1 MPEIVTINIDGKEIK
16 AAKEANLLQVAR
28 DNGFD
33 IPGLCFYEKV
43 TASGDCR
50 LCVVKIEG
58 RPGMVPACLVKVE
71 EGMKVTAFDTQLE
84 ETRRM
89 LADLL
94 LSEHNDD
101 CITCERD
108 GDCGIQDLAFRYDL
122 DTPKRTFAA
131 VWKEIPMAPDASA
144 PVLFYDSS
152 KCIKC
157 ERCVKACFEIQGK
170 GVLSMAQRGIHS
182 HVVAGTGQWSGS
194 ECDGCGDC
202 VQACPVGAL
211 MEKPV
216 YGQKLKKKDVQKK
229 VVTTC
234 PYCGVGCQL
243 ELWIKD
249 EKIVKVKGADSVPNY
264 GAACVKGRFGLDFVQ
279 SPDRLTRPLVRR
291 DGKLVEC
298 SWDEAL
304 DLVAEKLGAIKKEH
318 GPATLAGLSSAKC
331 TNEENFVFQKFVR
344 TAFGSNNVDHCA
356 RLCHA
361 STVAG
366 LARSFGSG
374 AMTNS
379 IAELERA
386 EVILVTGSNTT
397 ETHPVIA
404 TRIKKAVLF
413 HGAKLIVIDPRQIEL
428 VKYTEK
434 YGGLWLRQKNGSDVA
449 WINGII
455 NIIIKEKLLAEEF
468 IKTRTEDFDA
478 LIKMVEGFTPEKV
491 EKISGIPAKQLQ
503 AAARMYAKAKNASIV
518 YSMGITQHTTGT
530 DNVMSIANLAM
541 VTGNVGRESVG
552 VNPLRGQ
559 NNVQGACDM
568 GALPN
573 VYPGYQAVTDAAIK
587 EKFEKAWGV
596 KLDDKVGLT
605 VVEIMHQAAA
615 GKIKGLY
622 IMGENPMVSDPDL
635 NHVKQALEK
644 LDFLVVQDIFLTETA
659 RLADVVL
666 PVASFAEKQG
676 TFTNTER
683 RVLWVEKAVAAPGQ
697 ARIDWE
703 VIRDVSTRMGYAMD
717 YKCLEDIVNEI
728 NRLVPQY
735 AGITYDRLLGGEKLQ
750 WPCPN
755 PEHPGT
761 KFLHRDKFT
770 RGLGKFFAIDYIPP
784 AEWPNAAYPFLLS
797 TGRLLYHY
805 HTGSMSRRTVAL
817 PQYVPGPF
825 MEMHGQDMKKL
836 NIRDGEEVR
845 VSSRRGSIA
854 IPARESE
861 RVDSGSVFITFHFAE
876 AAANMLTNDAFDP
889 IAKIPELK
897 VAACHI
903 EKINP
908 KKRRNNGIRL

>member
-1 MPEIVTINIDGKEIK
+1 MTETVTLFIDGKEIK
-16 AAKEANLLQVAR
+16 AAKDANLLQVAR

-33 IPGLCFYEKV
+33 IPGLCFYEKI
-43 TASGDCR
+43 TPTGDCR
-50 LCVVKIEG
+50 LCMVKIEG
-58 RPGMVPACLVKVE
+58 RPGMVPSCLVKVD
-71 EGMKVTAFDTQLE
+71 EGMKVTAFDEQLE
-84 ETRRM
+84 ATRKM
-89 LADLL
+89 LADVL
-94 LSEHNDD
+94 LSEHNDE

-122 DTPKRTFAA
+122 DTPKRTFAPI
-131 VWKEIPMAPDASA
+131 WQTIPQDPDATS

-157 ERCVKACFEIQGK
+157 ERCVKACTEIQGK

-194 ECDGCGDC
+194 ECDGCGEC
-202 VQACPVGAL
+202 IQACPVGAL

-249 EKIVKVKGADSVPNY
+249 NKIVKVKGADTVPNY
-264 GAACVKGRFGLDFVQ
+264 GATCVKGRFGLDFVQ
-279 SPDRLTRPLVRR
+279 RPDRLSKPLVRK

-304 DLVAEKLGAIKKEH
+304 DTVASKLGAIKKEH
-318 GPATLAGLSSAKC
+318 GPAALAGLSSAKC

-344 TAFGSNNVDHCA
+344 AAFASNNVDHCA
-356 RLCHA
+356 RLCHS
-361 STVAG
+361 STVVG

-379 IAELERA
+379 IEELEQA

-413 HGAKLIVIDPRQIEL
+413 HGAKLIVIDPRRIDL

-434 YGGLWLRQKNGSDVA
+434 YGGMWLRQKNGSDVA
-449 WINGII
+449 WANGMMQVII
-455 NIIIKEKLLAEEF
+455 SEGLLAEEF
-468 IKTRTEDFDA
+468 IKTRTEDFEA
-478 LIKMVEGFTPEKV
+478 LKKVVSGYTPEKV
-491 EKISGIPAKQLQ
+491 EKITGIPAGKLQ
-503 AAARMYAKAKNASIV
+503 AAARLYAKSKSSSII

-530 DNVMSIANLAM
+530 DNVMSMANLAM
-541 VTGNVGRESVG
+541 VTGNLGRESVG

-573 VYPGYQAVTDAAIK
+573 VYPGYQAVTDPALR
-587 EKFEKAWGV
+587 EKFEKAWNV

-622 IMGENPMVSDPDL
+622 IMGENPMVSDP
-635 NHVKQALEK
+635 NIGHVKQALEK

-659 RLADVVL
+659 QLADVVL

-683 RVLWVEKAVAAPGQ
+683 RVLWVEKAVPAPGE

-703 VIRDVSTRMGYAMD
+703 VIRDVSTRMGYKME
-717 YKCLEDIVNEI
+717 YNTVEDIVDEV

-735 AGITYDRLLGGEKLQ
+735 AGITYQRLLNGDKLQ

-770 RGLGKFFAIDYIPP
+770 RGLGKFVAIDYIPP
-784 AEWPNAAYPFLLS
+784 AEWPDAKYPFLLS

-817 PQYVPGPF
+817 PLYVPGPF
-825 MEMHGQDMKKL
+825 MEMHPRDMEKL
-836 NIRDGEEVR
+836 GIADREQVK
-845 VSSRRGSIA
+845 VSSRRGSIQTE
-854 IPARESE
+854 ARESE
-861 RVDSGSVFITFHFAE
+861 RVDVGSVFITFHFAE
-876 AAANMLTNDAFDP
+876 AAANLLTNDAFDP
-889 IAKIPELK
+889 IAKIPEYK
-897 VAACHI
+897 VAACQI
-903 EKINP
+903 EKIKP
-908 KKRRNNGIRL
+908 

>member
-1 MPEIVTINIDGKEIK
+1 MAESVTLFIDGKEIK
-16 AAKEANLLQVAR
+16 AEKEANLLKVAR

-43 TASGDCR
+43 SPTGDCR
-50 LCVVKIEG
+50 LCMVKIEG
-58 RPGMVPACLVKVE
+58 RPGMVASCLVKVE
-71 EGMKVTAFDTQLE
+71 AGMKVTAFDPQLE
-84 ETRRM
+84 ETRKM
-89 LADLL
+89 LADVL

-108 GDCGIQDLAFRYDL
+108 GDCQIQDLAFRYGL
-122 DTPKRTFAA
+122 DTPKRTFAPI
-131 VWKEIPMAPDASA
+131 WQTIPQDPDASA

-157 ERCVKACFEIQGK
+157 ERCVKACLEIQGK

-182 HVVAGTGQWSGS
+182 HVVAGTGQWLGS

-202 VQACPVGAL
+202 VGAL

-216 YGQKLKKKDVQKK
+216 YGNKLKKKDVQRK

-249 EKIVKVKGADSVPNY
+249 DKIAKVKGFDSVPNF
-264 GAACVKGRFGLDFVQ
+264 GATCVKGRFGLDFVQ
-279 SPDRLTRPLVRR
+279 RPDRLTRPLVRK
-291 DGKLVEC
+291 DGKLVE
-298 SWDEAL
+298 STWDEAL
-304 DLVAEKLGAIKKEH
+304 DLVAGKLGAIKKEH
-318 GPATLAGLSSAKC
+318 GSGALAGLSSAKC

-379 IAELERA
+379 IEELEHA

-413 HGAKLIVIDPRQIEL
+413 HGAKLIVIDPRKIDL

-449 WINGII
+449 WANGMMNVII
-455 NIIIKEKLLAEEF
+455 SEGLLDEEF
-468 IKTRTEDFDA
+468 IKTRTEDFEA
-478 LIKMVEGFTPEKV
+478 LKKIVSGYTPEKV
-491 EKISGIPAKQLQ
+491 EKITGIHAKLLQ
-503 AAARMYAKAKNASIV
+503 SAARLYAKAKDASIV

-530 DNVMSIANLAM
+530 DNVMSMANLALL
-541 VTGNVGRESVG
+541 TGNLGRESVG

-559 NNVQGACDM
+559 NNVQGSCDM

-573 VYPGYQAVTDAAIK
+573 VYPGYQAVPDAAIK

-605 VVEIMHQAAA
+605 VVEIMHAAA
-615 GKIKGLY
+615 DGKIKGLY

-635 NHVKQALEK
+635 GHVKKALEN

-659 RLADVVL
+659 QLADVVL

-683 RVLWVEKAVAAPGQ
+683 RVLWIEKAVPAPGE

-703 VIRDVSTRMGYAMD
+703 VIREVSTRMGYKME
-717 YKCLEDIVNEI
+717 YNRLEDIVNEV
-728 NRLVPQY
+728 NKLVPQY
-735 AGITYDRLLGGEKLQ
+735 AGITYKRLLNGEKLQ

-784 AEWPNAAYPFLLS
+784 AEWPDGAYPFLLS

-817 PQYVPGPF
+817 PQYVPGPY
-825 MEMHGQDMKKL
+825 MEMHAQDMKKMG
-836 NIRDGEEVR
+836 IADHEQVK
-845 VSSRRGSIA
+845 VSSRRGSIV
-854 IPARESE
+854 IEARESD
-861 RVDSGSVFITFHFAE
+861 RVDTGSVFITFHFAE
-876 AAANMLTNDAFDP
+876 AAANLLTNDAFDP
-889 IAKIPELK
+889 IAKIPEYK
-897 VAACHI
+897 VAACQI
-903 EKINP
+903 EKI
-908 KKRRNNGIRL
+908 K

>member
-1 MPEIVTINIDGKEIK
+1 MPDLITIDIDGKKI
-16 AAKEANLLQVAR
+16 AAVKGDNLLKVAR
-28 DNGFD
+28 DNGVD
-33 IPGLCFYEKV
+33 IPGLCFYDKV
-43 TASGDCR
+43 TPTGDCR
-50 LCVVKIEG
+50 LCMVKIEG

-71 EGMKVTAFDTQLE
+71 EGLKVTVFDEQLE
-84 ETRRM
+84 ATRRM
-89 LADLL
+89 LVDVL

-108 GDCGIQDLAFRYDL
+108 GDCGLQDLAFRYGL
-122 DTPKRTFAA
+122 DTPKRTFAPL
-131 VWKEIPMAPDASA
+131 WQEITQTTDTSA
-144 PVLFYDSS
+144 PVLWYDSS

-157 ERCVKACFEIQGK
+157 ERCVKACWEIQGK
-170 GVLSMAQRGIHS
+170 GVLSMANRGIHS
-182 HVVAGTGQWSGS
+182 MVVAGQANWAGS
-194 ECDGCGDC
+194 ECDGCGEC

-211 MEKPV
+211 VEKPV
-216 YGQKLKKKDVQKK
+216 YGLKLKKKDVQKK

-249 EKIVKVKGADSVPNY
+249 DKIARVKGADSVPNY
-264 GAACVKGRFGLDFVQ
+264 GATCVKGRFGLDFVQ
-279 SPDRLTRPLVRR
+279 NPDRLTRPLIRR
-291 DGKLVEC
+291 NGELVEC

-304 DLVAEKLGAIKKEH
+304 NEVAQKLGDIKKKH
-318 GPATLAGLSSAKC
+318 GPAALAGLSSAKC

-344 TAFGSNNVDHCA
+344 TALGSNNVDHCA

-379 IAELERA
+379 IEELEQA
-386 EVILVTGSNTT
+386 EVILVTGSNTS

-404 TRIKKAVLF
+404 TRIKRAVLF
-413 HGAKLIVIDPRQIEL
+413 HGARLIVVDPRRIDL

-449 WINGII
+449 WINGLIQ
-455 NIIIKEKLLAEEF
+455 IIIGEKLLNEEF

-478 LIKMVEGFTPEKV
+478 LKKMVEGFTPEKV
-491 EKISGIPAKQLQ
+491 AKISGIQ
-503 AAARMYAKAKNASIV
+503 AAQLRQAARLYAKAAKGSIV

-530 DNVMSIANLAM
+530 DNVMSLANLAM
-541 VTGNVGRESVG
+541 VTGNLGREAVG

-559 NNVQGACDM
+559 NNVQGSCDM

-573 VYPGYQAVTDAAIK
+573 VFPGYQSITDAAIR
-587 EKFEKAWGV
+587 EKFEKAWNV

-635 NHVKQALEK
+635 GHVKQALEK
-644 LDFLVVQDIFLTETA
+644 LEFLVVQDIFLTETA
-659 RLADVVL
+659 QLADVVL

-683 RVLWVEKAVAAPGQ
+683 RVLWVEKAVPAPGES
-697 ARIDWE
+697 RLDWE
-703 VIRDVSTRMGYAMD
+703 VVRDVSTRLGYTMD
-717 YKCLEDIVNEI
+717 YQNLEDIVAEV

-735 AGITYDRLLGGEKLQ
+735 AGITFQRLQRGEKLQ

-761 KFLHRDKFT
+761 KFLHRDRFT
-770 RGLGKFFAIDYIPP
+770 RGLGKFLAIDYIPP
-784 AEWPNAAYPFLLS
+784 AEWPDDQYPFLLS

-805 HTGSMSRRTVAL
+805 HTGSMSRRTDAL
-817 PQYVPGPF
+817 PKYVPGPF
-825 MEMHGQDMKKL
+825 MEMHALDMKKL
-836 NIRDGEEVR
+836 GVSEDEEVK
-845 VSSRRGSIA
+845 VSTRRGA
-854 IPARESE
+854 ITIKARQSE
-861 RVDSGSVFITFHFAE
+861 RVDTGSVFITFHFAE
-876 AAANMLTNDAFDP
+876 AAANLLTNDAFDP
-889 IAKIPELK
+889 VAKIPEYK
-897 VAACHI
+897 VAACQI
-903 EKINP
+903 EKLNP
-908 KKRRNNGIRL
+908 

>member
-1 MPEIVTINIDGKEIK
+1 MNETITLTIDGKKIEAEK
-16 AAKEANLLQVAR
+16 GANLLKVAR

-33 IPGLCFYEKV
+33 IPGLCFYEKISP
-43 TASGDCR
+43 TGDCR
-50 LCVVKIEG
+50 LCMVKIEG
-58 RPGMVPACLVKVE
+58 RPGMVPSCLIRVE
-71 EGMKVTAFDTQLE
+71 EGMKVTAFDEQLE
-84 ETRRM
+84 NTRKLM
-89 LADLL
+89 ADVL

-101 CITCERD
+101 CITCDRD
-108 GDCGIQDLAFRYDL
+108 GDCLVQDLAFRYGL

-131 VWKEIPMAPDASA
+131 IWEEIPQTADSSA
-144 PVLFYDSS
+144 PVLLYDSS

-157 ERCVKACFEIQGK
+157 ERCVKACLEIQGK
-170 GVLSMAQRGIHS
+170 GVLSMAQRGIHT

-194 ECDGCGDC
+194 ECDGCGEC

-211 MEKPV
+211 IEKPV
-216 YGQKLKKKDVQKK
+216 YGRRVKKKDVQKK

-243 ELWIKD
+243 QLWIINNQ
-249 EKIVKVKGADSVPNY
+249 IVKVKGADTVPNF
-264 GAACVKGRFGLDFVQ
+264 GATCVKGRFGLDFVQ
-279 SPDRLTRPLVRR
+279 RPDRLTSPLVRKG
-291 DGKLVEC
+291 GKLVEC

-304 DLVAEKLGAIKKEH
+304 DTVANKLGAVKKKH
-318 GPATLAGLSSAKC
+318 GPAALAGLSSAKC

-379 IAELERA
+379 IEELEHA

-404 TRIKKAVLF
+404 TRIKRAVLF
-413 HGAKLIVIDPRQIEL
+413 HGAKLIVIDPRKIEL
-428 VKYTEK
+428 VKYAEK

-449 WINGII
+449 WANGMMQVII
-455 NIIIKEKLLAEEF
+455 SEGLLNEEF
-468 IKTRTEDFDA
+468 IKNRTEDFEA
-478 LIKMVEGFTPEKV
+478 LKKVVSAYSPEKV
-491 EKISGIPAKQLQ
+491 EKISGIPTEQLRQ
-503 AAARMYAKAKNASIV
+503 AARLYAKAKCASIV

-530 DNVMSIANLAM
+530 DNVMSMANLAM
-541 VTGNVGRESVG
+541 VTGNLGRESVG

-573 VYPGYQAVTDAAIK
+573 VFPGYQAVTDAAIK
-587 EKFEKAWGV
+587 DKFEKAWGV
-596 KLDDKVGLT
+596 KLDDKIGLT
-605 VVEIMHQAAA
+605 VVEVMHQAAE

-622 IMGENPMVSDPDL
+622 IMGENPMVSDPNL
-635 NHVKQALEK
+635 GHVKQALEK

-659 RLADVVL
+659 QLADVVL
-666 PVASFAEKQG
+666 PVAAFTEKQG
-676 TFTNTER
+676 TYTSTER
-683 RVLWVEKAVAAPGQ
+683 RVLWLEKALEAPGA

-703 VIRDVSTRMGYAMD
+703 VIRDVCTRMGYPMN
-717 YKCLEDIVNEI
+717 YKSLEDIVNEV

-735 AGITYDRLLGGEKLQ
+735 AGITYARLLRGDKLP
-750 WPCPN
+750 WPCPH

-761 KFLHRDKFT
+761 PFLHRDKFT

-784 AEWPNAAYPFLLS
+784 AEWPDEKYPFLLS

-805 HTGSMSRRTVAL
+805 HTGSMTRRTAAL
-817 PQYVPGPF
+817 PQYVAGPY
-825 MEMHGQDMKKL
+825 MEMNPLDMEKMAVA
-836 NIRDGEEVR
+836 DGEEVK
-845 VSSRRGSIA
+845 VVSRRGEIK
-854 IPARESE
+854 IPAKKSP
-861 RVDSGSVFITFHFAE
+861 RVDLGSVFIPFHFAE

-889 IAKIPELK
+889 IAKIPEYK
-897 VAACHI
+897 VAACSI
-903 EKINP
+903 NKIT
-908 KKRRNNGIRL
+908 K

>member
-1 MPEIVTINIDGKEIK
+1 MTETVTLFIDGKEIK

-33 IPGLCFYEKV
+33 IPGLCFYEKI
-43 TASGDCR
+43 TPTGDCR
-50 LCVVKIEG
+50 LCMVKIEG
-58 RPGMVPACLVKVE
+58 RPGMVASCLVKVD
-71 EGMKVTAFDTQLE
+71 EGMKVTAFDQQLE

-89 LADLL
+89 LADVL

-108 GDCGIQDLAFRYDL
+108 GDCGIQDLAFRYGL
-122 DTPKRTFAA
+122 DTPKRTFAP
-131 VWKEIPMAPDASA
+131 VWKEIPQVADESA

-157 ERCVKACFEIQGK
+157 ERCVKACTEIQGK

-182 HVVAGTGQWSGS
+182 HVVAGTGLWSGS
-194 ECDGCGDC
+194 ECDGCGEC

-249 EKIVKVKGADSVPNY
+249 NKIVKVKGADSVPNY
-264 GAACVKGRFGLDFVQ
+264 GAACVKGRFGLDFAQ
-279 SPDRLTRPLVRR
+279 SPDRLTKPLLRKE
-291 DGKLVEC
+291 GKLVEC

-304 DLVAEKLGAIKKEH
+304 DTVANKLGAIKKEH
-318 GPATLAGLSSAKC
+318 GPAALAGLSSAKC

-344 TAFGSNNVDHCA
+344 TAFASNNVDHCA
-356 RLCHA
+356 RLCHS

-379 IAELERA
+379 IEELEHA

-404 TRIKKAVLF
+404 NRIKRAVLF
-413 HGAKLIVIDPRQIEL
+413 HGAKLIVIDPRKIDL

-449 WINGII
+449 WANGMMQVII
-455 NIIIKEKLLAEEF
+455 GEGLLNEEF
-468 IKTRTEDFDA
+468 IRTRTEDFDA
-478 LIKMVEGFTPEKV
+478 LKKMVEGFTPEKV
-491 EKISGIPAKQLQ
+491 AKISGIPAEQLR
-503 AAARMYAKAKNASIV
+503 AAARMYAKAKSGSIV

-530 DNVMSIANLAM
+530 DNVMSMANLAM
-541 VTGNVGRESVG
+541 VTGNLGRESVG

-587 EKFEKAWGV
+587 EKFEKAWGI

-605 VVEIMHQAAA
+605 VVEIMHQAAE

-622 IMGENPMVSDPDL
+622 IMGENPMISDPDL
-635 NHVKQALEK
+635 GHVKQALEK
-644 LDFLVVQDIFLTETA
+644 LEFLVVQDIFLTETA
-659 RLADVVL
+659 QLADVVL

-683 RVLWVEKAVAAPGQ
+683 RVLWVEKALPAPG
-697 ARIDWE
+697 E

-717 YKCLEDIVNEI
+717 YKSLEDIVNEV

-735 AGITYDRLLGGEKLQ
+735 GGITYKRLLNGDKLQ

-784 AEWPNAAYPFLLS
+784 AEWPDAEYPFLLS

-825 MEMHGQDMKKL
+825 MEMHPQDMKKMG
-836 NIRDGEEVR
+836 IADKEQVK
-845 VSSRRGSIA
+845 VSSRRGA
-854 IPARESE
+854 IVIEARESE
-861 RVDSGSVFITFHFAE
+861 RVDTGSVFITFHFAE
-876 AAANMLTNDAFDP
+876 AAANLLTNDAFDP
-889 IAKIPELK
+889 IAKIPEFK
-897 VAACHI
+897 VAACRI
-903 EKINP
+903 EKINS
-908 KKRRNNGIRL
+908 

>member
-1 MPEIVTINIDGKEIK
+1 MTETVTLFIDGKEIK
-16 AAKEANLLQVAR
+16 AAKDANLLQVAR

-33 IPGLCFYEKV
+33 IPGLCFYEKI
-43 TASGDCR
+43 TPTGDCR
-50 LCVVKIEG
+50 LCMVKIEG
-58 RPGMVPACLVKVE
+58 RPGMVPSCLVKVD
-71 EGMKVTAFDTQLE
+71 EGMKVTAFDEQLE
-84 ETRRM
+84 ATRKM
-89 LADLL
+89 LADVL
-94 LSEHNDD
+94 LSEHNDE

-122 DTPKRTFAA
+122 DTPKRTFAPI
-131 VWKEIPMAPDASA
+131 WQTIPQDPDATS

-157 ERCVKACFEIQGK
+157 ERCVKACTEIQGK

-194 ECDGCGDC
+194 ECDGCGEC
-202 VQACPVGAL
+202 IQACPVGAL

-249 EKIVKVKGADSVPNY
+249 NKIVKVKGADMVPNY
-264 GAACVKGRFGLDFVQ
+264 GATCVKGRFGLDFVQ
-279 SPDRLTRPLVRR
+279 RPDRLSKPLVRK

-304 DLVAEKLGAIKKEH
+304 DTVASKLGAIKKEH
-318 GPATLAGLSSAKC
+318 GPAALAGLSSAKC

-344 TAFGSNNVDHCA
+344 AAFASNNVDHCA
-356 RLCHA
+356 RLCHS
-361 STVAG
+361 STVVG

-379 IAELERA
+379 IEELEQA

-413 HGAKLIVIDPRQIEL
+413 HGAKLIVIDPRRIDL

-434 YGGLWLRQKNGSDVA
+434 YGGMWLRQKNGSDVA
-449 WINGII
+449 WANGMMQVII
-455 NIIIKEKLLAEEF
+455 SEGLLAEEF
-468 IKTRTEDFDA
+468 IKTRTEDFEA
-478 LIKMVEGFTPEKV
+478 LKKVVSGYTPEKV
-491 EKISGIPAKQLQ
+491 EKITGIPAGKLQ
-503 AAARMYAKAKNASIV
+503 AAARLYAKSKSSSII

-530 DNVMSIANLAM
+530 DNVMSMANLAM
-541 VTGNVGRESVG
+541 VTGNLGRESVG

-573 VYPGYQAVTDAAIK
+573 VYPGYQSVSDAASK
-587 EKFEKAWGV
+587 EKFEKAWNV

-622 IMGENPMVSDPDL
+622 IMGENPMVSDP
-635 NHVKQALEK
+635 NIGHVKQALEK

-659 RLADVVL
+659 QLADVVL

-683 RVLWVEKAVAAPGQ
+683 RVLWVEKAVPAPGE

-703 VIRDVSTRMGYAMD
+703 VIRDVSTRMGYKME
-717 YKCLEDIVNEI
+717 YNTVEDIVDEV

-735 AGITYDRLLGGEKLQ
+735 AGITYQRLLNGDKLQ

-770 RGLGKFFAIDYIPP
+770 RGLGKFVAIDYIPP
-784 AEWPNAAYPFLLS
+784 AEWPDAKYPFLLS

-817 PQYVPGPF
+817 PLYVPGPF
-825 MEMHGQDMKKL
+825 MEMHPRDMEKL
-836 NIRDGEEVR
+836 GIADREQVK
-845 VSSRRGSIA
+845 VSSRRGSIQTE
-854 IPARESE
+854 ARESE
-861 RVDSGSVFITFHFAE
+861 RVDVGSVFITFHFAE
-876 AAANMLTNDAFDP
+876 AAANLLTNDAFDP
-889 IAKIPELK
+889 IAKIPEYK
-897 VAACHI
+897 VAACQI
-903 EKINP
+903 EKIKP
-908 KKRRNNGIRL
+908 

>member
-1 MPEIVTINIDGKEIK
+1 MEESVTLFIDGKEIS
-16 AAKEANLLQVAR
+16 AAKEANLLKVAR

-43 TASGDCR
+43 SPTGDCR
-50 LCVVKIEG
+50 LCMVKIEG

-71 EGMKVTAFDTQLE
+71 AGMKVTAFDEQLE
-84 ETRRM
+84 ATRKM
-89 LADLL
+89 LADVL

-108 GDCGIQDLAFRYDL
+108 GDCQIQDLAFRYGL
-122 DTPKRTFAA
+122 DTPKRTFAPI
-131 VWKEIPMAPDASA
+131 WQTIPQDSDASA

-157 ERCVKACFEIQGK
+157 ERCVKACYEIQGK

-194 ECDGCGDC
+194 ECDGCGEC

-243 ELWIKD
+243 ELWIIND
-249 EKIVKVKGADSVPNY
+249 QIVKVKGAESVPNY

-279 SPDRLTRPLVRR
+279 RPDRLTKPLVRK

-318 GPATLAGLSSAKC
+318 GPAALAGLSSAKC

-379 IAELERA
+379 IEELEHA

-413 HGAKLIVIDPRQIEL
+413 HGAKLIVIDPRKIDL

-449 WINGII
+449 WANGMMNVII
-455 NIIIKEKLLAEEF
+455 SEGWLDEEF
-468 IKTRTEDFDA
+468 IKTRTEDFEA
-478 LIKMVEGFTPEKV
+478 LKKIVTGYTPEKV
-491 EKISGIPAKQLQ
+491 EKITGIPAKLLQ
-503 AAARMYAKAKNASIV
+503 AAARLYAKAKGASIV

-530 DNVMSIANLAM
+530 DNVMSMANLAM
-541 VTGNVGRESVG
+541 LTGNLGRESVG

-559 NNVQGACDM
+559 NNVQGSCDM

-596 KLDDKVGLT
+596 TLDDKVGLT
-605 VVEIMHQAAA
+605 VIEIMHQAAE

-635 NHVKQALEK
+635 GHVKKALEN

-659 RLADVVL
+659 LLADVVL

-683 RVLWVEKAVAAPGQ
+683 RSLWVEKAVPAPGE

-703 VIRDVSTRMGYAMD
+703 VIRDVSTRMGYKME
-717 YKCLEDIVNEI
+717 YNSLEDIVSEV

-735 AGITYDRLLGGEKLQ
+735 GGITYERLLNGEKLQ

-784 AEWPNAAYPFLLS
+784 AEWPDVTYPFLLS

-817 PQYVPGPF
+817 PLYVPGPY
-825 MEMHGQDMKKL
+825 MEMHPQDMKKMA
-836 NIRDGEEVR
+836 IADHEQVK
-845 VSSRRGSIA
+845 VSSRRGA
-854 IPARESE
+854 IVIEARESD
-861 RVDSGSVFITFHFAE
+861 RVDTGSVFITFHFAE
-876 AAANMLTNDAFDP
+876 AAANLLTNDAFDP
-889 IAKIPELK
+889 IAKIPEFK
-897 VAACHI
+897 VAACQI
-903 EKINP
+903 EKIKP
-908 KKRRNNGIRL
+908 

>member
-1 MPEIVTINIDGKEIK
+1 MTETVTLFIDGKEIK
-16 AAKEANLLQVAR
+16 AAKDANLLQVAR

-33 IPGLCFYEKV
+33 IPGLCFYEKI
-43 TASGDCR
+43 TPTGDCR
-50 LCVVKIEG
+50 LCMVKIEG
-58 RPGMVPACLVKVE
+58 RPGMVPSCLVKVD
-71 EGMKVTAFDTQLE
+71 EGMKVTAFDEQLE
-84 ETRRM
+84 ATRKM
-89 LADLL
+89 LADVL
-94 LSEHNDD
+94 LSEHNDE

-122 DTPKRTFAA
+122 DTPKRTFAPI
-131 VWKEIPMAPDASA
+131 WQTIPQDPDATS

-157 ERCVKACFEIQGK
+157 ERCVKACTEIQGK

-194 ECDGCGDC
+194 ECDGCGEC
-202 VQACPVGAL
+202 IQACPVGAL

-249 EKIVKVKGADSVPNY
+249 NKIVKVKGADMVPNY
-264 GAACVKGRFGLDFVQ
+264 GATCVKGRFGLDFVQ
-279 SPDRLTRPLVRR
+279 RPDRLSKPLVRK

-304 DLVAEKLGAIKKEH
+304 DTVASKLGAIKKEH
-318 GPATLAGLSSAKC
+318 GPAALAGLSSAKC

-344 TAFGSNNVDHCA
+344 AAFASNNVDHCA
-356 RLCHA
+356 RLCHS
-361 STVAG
+361 STVVG

-379 IAELERA
+379 IEELEQA

-413 HGAKLIVIDPRQIEL
+413 HGAKLIVIDPRRIDL

-434 YGGLWLRQKNGSDVA
+434 YGGMWLRQKNGSDVA
-449 WINGII
+449 WANGMMQVII
-455 NIIIKEKLLAEEF
+455 SEGLLAEEF
-468 IKTRTEDFDA
+468 IKTRTEDFEA
-478 LIKMVEGFTPEKV
+478 LKKVVSGYTPEKV
-491 EKISGIPAKQLQ
+491 EKITGIPAGKLQ
-503 AAARMYAKAKNASIV
+503 AAARLYAKSKSSSII

-530 DNVMSIANLAM
+530 DNVMSMANLAM
-541 VTGNVGRESVG
+541 VTGNLGRESVG

-573 VYPGYQAVTDAAIK
+573 VYPGYQAVTDPALR
-587 EKFEKAWGV
+587 EKFEKAWNV

-622 IMGENPMVSDPDL
+622 IMGENPMVSDP
-635 NHVKQALEK
+635 NIGHVKQALEK

-659 RLADVVL
+659 QLADVVL

-683 RVLWVEKAVAAPGQ
+683 RVLWVEKAVPAPGE

-703 VIRDVSTRMGYAMD
+703 VIRDVSTRMGYKME
-717 YKCLEDIVNEI
+717 YNTVEDIVDEV

-735 AGITYDRLLGGEKLQ
+735 AGITYQRLLNGDKLQ

-770 RGLGKFFAIDYIPP
+770 RGLGKFVAIDYIPP
-784 AEWPNAAYPFLLS
+784 AEWPDAKYPFLLS

-817 PQYVPGPF
+817 PLYVPGPF
-825 MEMHGQDMKKL
+825 MEMHPRDMEKL
-836 NIRDGEEVR
+836 GIADREQVK
-845 VSSRRGSIA
+845 VSSRRGSIQTE
-854 IPARESE
+854 ARESE
-861 RVDSGSVFITFHFAE
+861 RVDVGSVFITFHFAE
-876 AAANMLTNDAFDP
+876 AAANLLTNDAFDP
-889 IAKIPELK
+889 IAKIPEYK
-897 VAACHI
+897 VAACQI
-903 EKINP
+903 EKIKP
-908 KKRRNNGIRL
+908 

>member
-1 MPEIVTINIDGKEIK
+1 MPETISLFIDGKEIK
-16 AAKEANLLQVAR
+16 AAKETNLLQVAR

-43 TASGDCR
+43 TTTGDCR
-50 LCVVKIEG
+50 MCMVKIEG

-71 EGMKVTAFDTQLE
+71 EGLKVTAFDPQLE
-84 ETRRM
+84 ETRKM
-89 LADLL
+89 LADVL

-108 GDCGIQDLAFRYDL
+108 GDCMIQDLAFRYGL
-122 DTPKRTFAA
+122 DTPKRTFAPL
-131 VWKEIPMAPDASA
+131 WKEIPQAPDSSA

-182 HVVAGTGQWSGS
+182 HVVAGTGLWSGS
-194 ECDGCGDC
+194 ECDGCGEC
-202 VQACPVGAL
+202 IQACPVGAL

-249 EKIVKVKGADSVPNY
+249 NKIVKVKGADSVPNY

-279 SPDRLTRPLVRR
+279 RPDRLAKPLVRK

-304 DLVAEKLGAIKKEH
+304 DTVAKKLGAIKKEH
-318 GPATLAGLSSAKC
+318 GPAALAGLSSAKC

-356 RLCHA
+356 RLCHS

-379 IAELERA
+379 IEELEQA

-413 HGAKLIVIDPRQIEL
+413 HGAKLIVVDPRKIDL
-428 VKYTEK
+428 VKYTER

-455 NIIIKEKLLAEEF
+455 NIIIGEKLLNEEF
-468 IKTRTEDFDA
+468 IKTRTEDFEA
-478 LIKMVEGFTPEKV
+478 MKKVVSAFTPEKV
-491 EKISGIPAKQLQ
+491 AKISGIPAGQLRV
-503 AAARMYAKAKNASIV
+503 AARLYAKAARGSII

-530 DNVMSIANLAM
+530 DNVMSLANLAM
-541 VTGNVGRESVG
+541 VTGNLGKEAVG

-568 GALPN
+568 GALSN
-573 VYPGYQAVTDAAIK
+573 VFPGYQAVTDSALR
-587 EKFEKAWGV
+587 EKFEKAWNI
-596 KLDDKVGLT
+596 KLDDKIGLT
-605 VVEIMHQAAA
+605 VVEIMHQAAE

-622 IMGENPMVSDPDL
+622 IMGENPMVSDP
-635 NHVKQALEK
+635 NIGHVQQALEK

-659 RLADVVL
+659 QLADVVL

-683 RVLWVEKAVAAPGQ
+683 RVLWVEKAVAAPGE

-717 YKCLEDIVNEI
+717 YKSLEDIVCEV

-735 AGITYDRLLGGEKLQ
+735 AGITYGRLQRGEKLQ

-784 AEWPNAAYPFLLS
+784 AEWPDAKYPFLLS

-825 MEMHGQDMKKL
+825 MEMHPLDMKKL
-836 NIRDGEEVR
+836 GIADKEQVK
-845 VSSRRGSIA
+845 VSTRRGSIETE
-854 IPARESE
+854 ARESE
-861 RVDSGSVFITFHFAE
+861 RVDTGSVFITFHFAE
-876 AAANMLTNDAFDP
+876 AAANLLTNDAFDP
-889 IAKIPELK
+889 IAKIPEYK
-897 VAACHI
+897 VAACQI
-903 EKINP
+903 EKIKP
-908 KKRRNNGIRL
+908 

>member
-1 MPEIVTINIDGKEIK
+1 MAEMVTIVIDGKEIQAEK
-16 AAKEANLLQVAR
+16 GANLLQAAR
-28 DNGFD
+28 ANGFD

-43 TASGDCR
+43 TPTGDCR
-50 LCVVKIEG
+50 LCMVKIEG
-58 RPGMVPACLVKVE
+58 RPGMVPSCLVKVE
-71 EGMKVTAFDTQLE
+71 AGMKVTAFDEQLE
-84 ETRRM
+84 STRRM
-89 LADLL
+89 LADVL

-101 CITCERD
+101 CITCDRD
-108 GDCGIQDLAFRYDL
+108 GDCMIQDLAFRYGL
-122 DTPKRTFAA
+122 DTPKRTFAS
-131 VWKEIPMAPDASA
+131 VWREVPQAPDATA
-144 PVLFYDSS
+144 PVLSYDSS

-157 ERCVKACFEIQGK
+157 ERCVKACWEIQGK

-182 HVVAGTGQWSGS
+182 HVVAGTGQWTLS
-194 ECDGCGDC
+194 ECDGCGEC

-211 MEKPV
+211 VEKPV
-216 YGQKLKKKDVQKK
+216 YGSRIKKKDVERK

-243 ELWIKD
+243 ELWIRND
-249 EKIVKVKGADSVPNY
+249 RIVKVKGADGVPNY
-264 GAACVKGRFGLDFVQ
+264 GSSCVKGRFGLDFAQ
-279 SPDRLTRPLVRR
+279 RPDRLTRPLVRKE
-291 DGKLVEC
+291 GQLVE
-298 SWDEAL
+298 STWEEAL
-304 DLVAEKLGAIKKEH
+304 DLVAARLGAIKNEH
-318 GPATLAGLSSAKC
+318 GPAALAGLSSAKC

-413 HGAKLIVIDPRQIEL
+413 HGAKLIVIDPRRIDL
-428 VKYTEK
+428 VPYAEK
-434 YGGLWLRQKNGSDVA
+434 YGGMWLRQKNGSDVA
-449 WINGII
+449 WANGLMNVII
-455 NIIIKEKLLAEEF
+455 REGLLAEEF
-468 IKTRTEDFDA
+468 VKTRTEDYEA
-478 LIKMVEGFTPEKV
+478 LKKVVDKFTPDQV
-491 EKISGIPAKQLQ
+491 EKITGIPAARLQ
-503 AAARMYAKAKNASIV
+503 EAARLYAKAGCASIV

-530 DNVMSIANLAM
+530 DNVMSMANLAM
-541 VTGNVGRESVG
+541 LTGNLGKESCG

-559 NNVQGACDM
+559 NNVQGSCDM

-573 VYPGYQAVTDAAIK
+573 VFPGYQAVTDAPSR
-587 EKFEKAWGV
+587 EKFEKAWNV

-605 VVEIMHQAAA
+605 VTEIMHHAAE

-635 NHVKQALEK
+635 GHVKKALEN

-659 RLADVVL
+659 QLADVVL

-683 RVLWVEKAVAAPGQ
+683 RSLWVEKAIPAPGE

-703 VIRDVSTRMGYAMD
+703 VIRDVSTRMGYKME
-717 YKCLEDIVNEI
+717 YRTIKDIIDEVNQ
-728 NRLVPQY
+728 LVPQY
-735 AGITYDRLLGGEKLQ
+735 AGITHERLMKGERLQ

-755 PEHPGT
+755 PQHPGT

-784 AEWPNAAYPFLLS
+784 AEWPDAQYPFLLS

-805 HTGSMSRRTVAL
+805 HTGSMSRRTEAL

-825 MEMHGQDMKKL
+825 MEMHAADMKRL
-836 NIRDGEEVR
+836 GIASGEKVK
-845 VSSRRGSIA
+845 VSTRRGA
-854 IPARESE
+854 IEIEARQSY
-861 RVDSGSVFITFHFAE
+861 RVDEGSVFITFHFAE
-876 AAANMLTNDAFDP
+876 AAANVLTNDAIDP
-889 IAKIPELK
+889 IAKIPEFK
-897 VAACHI
+897 VAACQI
-903 EKINP
+903 EAL
-908 KKRRNNGIRL
+908 GA

>member
-1 MPEIVTINIDGKEIK
+1 MTETVTLFIDGKEIK
-16 AAKEANLLQVAR
+16 AAREANLLQVAR
-28 DNGFD
+28 ENGFD
-33 IPGLCFYEKV
+33 IPGLCFYEKISP
-43 TASGDCR
+43 TGDCR
-50 LCVVKIEG
+50 LCMVKIEG
-58 RPGMVPACLVKVE
+58 RPGMVPACLVKVD
-71 EGMKVTAFDTQLE
+71 EGMKVTAFDAQLE
-84 ETRRM
+84 ETRKM
-89 LADLL
+89 LADVL

-108 GDCGIQDLAFRYDL
+108 GDCGIQDLAFRYGL
-122 DTPKRTFAA
+122 DTPKRTFAP
-131 VWKEIPMAPDASA
+131 VWQEIPQAPDESA

-182 HVVAGTGQWSGS
+182 HVVAGTGRWAAS
-194 ECDGCGDC
+194 ECDGCGEC

-216 YGQKLKKKDVQKK
+216 YGQKIKKKDAQKK

-243 ELWIKD
+243 ELWVKD
-249 EKIVKVKGADSVPNY
+249 DKIVKVKGADSVPNY

-279 SPDRLTRPLVRR
+279 RPDRLTKPLIRKQ
-291 DGKLVEC
+291 GKLVES

-304 DLVAEKLGAIKKEH
+304 ELVAETFATIKKEH
-318 GPATLAGLSSAKC
+318 GPAALAGLSSAKC

-344 TAFGSNNVDHCA
+344 TAFASNNVDHCA
-356 RLCHA
+356 RLCHS

-379 IAELERA
+379 IAELEKA
-386 EVILVTGSNTT
+386 DVILVTGSNTT

-404 TRIKKAVLF
+404 ARIKKAVLF
-413 HGAKLIVIDPRQIEL
+413 HGAKLIVIDPRRIDLAKVAERH
-428 VKYTEK
+428 
-434 YGGLWLRQKNGSDVA
+434 GGLWLRQKNGSDVA
-449 WINGII
+449 WANGMMQVII
-455 NIIIKEKLLAEEF
+455 SEGLLDEEF
-468 IKTRTEDFDA
+468 IKTRTEDFEAFKKTVSAYD
-478 LIKMVEGFTPEKV
+478 PEKV
-491 EKISGIPAKQLQ
+491 EKISGIPAEQLRL
-503 AAARMYAKAKNASIV
+503 AARLYARAKNGSIV

-530 DNVMSIANLAM
+530 DNVMSMANLAM
-541 VTGNVGRESVG
+541 LTGNLGREAVG

-559 NNVQGACDM
+559 NNVQGSCDL

-659 RLADVVL
+659 QLADVVL

-683 RVLWVEKAVAAPGQ
+683 RVLWVEKAVPAPGE

-703 VIRDVSTRMGYAMD
+703 VIRDVSTLMGYRMD
-717 YKCLEDIVNEI
+717 YRSLEDIVDEI

-735 AGITYDRLLGGEKLQ
+735 AGITFKRLINGDKLQ

-761 KFLHRDKFT
+761 KFLHRDKFS

-784 AEWPNAAYPFLLS
+784 AEWPDAQYPFLLS

-805 HTGSMSRRTVAL
+805 HTGSMSRRTAAL

-825 MEMHGQDMKKL
+825 MEMHARDMKKL
-836 NIRDGEEVR
+836 GIADREKVK
-845 VSSRRGSIA
+845 VSSRRGSIVIEA
-854 IPARESE
+854 QESD
-861 RVDSGSVFITFHFAE
+861 RVDIGSVFITFHFAE
-876 AAANMLTNDAFDP
+876 AAANLLTNDAFDP
-889 IAKIPELK
+889 VAKIPEFK
-897 VAACHI
+897 VAACQI
-903 EKINP
+903 EKINS
-908 KKRRNNGIRL
+908 

>member
-1 MPEIVTINIDGKEIK
+1 MAESVTLFIDGKEIHAEK
-16 AAKEANLLQVAR
+16 NANLLKVAR
-28 DNGFD
+28 DSGFD
-33 IPGLCFYEKV
+33 IPGLCFYEKI
-43 TASGDCR
+43 TPTGDCR
-50 LCVVKIEG
+50 LCMVKIEG
-58 RPGMVPACLVKVE
+58 RPGMVPACLVGVE
-71 EGMKVTAFDTQLE
+71 AGMKVTAFDQQLE
-84 ETRRM
+84 DTRKM
-89 LADLL
+89 LADVL

-108 GDCGIQDLAFRYDL
+108 GDCMIQDLAFRYGL
-122 DTPKRTFAA
+122 DTPKRTFAS
-131 VWKEIPMAPDASA
+131 VWKEIPQAPDSSA
-144 PVLFYDSS
+144 PVLLYDSS

-157 ERCVKACFEIQGK
+157 ERCIKACFEIQGK

-194 ECDGCGDC
+194 ECDGCGEC

-216 YGQKLKKKDVQKK
+216 YGRKLKKKDIQKK

-243 ELWIKD
+243 ELWIINNQ
-249 EKIVKVKGADSVPNY
+249 IVKVKGADSVPNY
-264 GAACVKGRFGLDFVQ
+264 GATCVKGRFGLDFVQ
-279 SPDRLTRPLVRR
+279 RPDRLTKPLVRK

-304 DLVAEKLGAIKKEH
+304 DTVASKLGAIKKEH
-318 GPATLAGLSSAKC
+318 GPAALAGLSSAKC

-379 IAELERA
+379 IEELEYA

-404 TRIKKAVLF
+404 NRIKKAVLF
-413 HGAKLIVIDPRQIEL
+413 HGAKLIVIDPRKIEL

-449 WINGII
+449 WANGMMQVII
-455 NIIIKEKLLAEEF
+455 SEGLLNDEF
-468 IKTRTEDFDA
+468 IKTRTEDFEA
-478 LIKMVEGFTPEKV
+478 LKKIVAGFTPAKV
-491 EKISGIPAKQLQ
+491 EKISGIPVKQLQ
-503 AAARMYAKAKNASIV
+503 AAARLYAKAKSGSII

-530 DNVMSIANLAM
+530 DNVMSMANLAM
-541 VTGNVGRESVG
+541 VTGNLGRESVG

-573 VYPGYQAVTDAAIK
+573 VYPGYQAVTDASSK

-605 VVEIMHQAAA
+605 VVEIMHQAAE
-615 GKIKGLY
+615 GGIKGLY
-622 IMGENPMVSDPDL
+622 IMGENPMVSDP
-635 NHVKQALEK
+635 NIGHVKQALEK

-659 RLADVVL
+659 QLADVVL

-676 TFTNTER
+676 TYTNTER
-683 RVLWVEKAVAAPGQ
+683 RVLWVEKAVEAPGA

-703 VIRDVSTRMGYAMD
+703 VIRDVSTRMGCKMEYNS
-717 YKCLEDIVNEI
+717 LEDIVNEV

-735 AGITYDRLLGGEKLQ
+735 AGITYGRLLRGDKLQ

-770 RGLGKFFAIDYIPP
+770 RGLGKFYAIDYIPP
-784 AEWPNAAYPFLLS
+784 AEWPDEKYPFLLS
-797 TGRLLYHY
+797 TGRILYHY

-817 PQYVPGPF
+817 PQYVAGPY
-825 MEMHGQDMKKL
+825 MEMNPLDMKKMA
-836 NIRDGEEVR
+836 IVDGEEVR
-845 VSSRRGSIA
+845 VASRRGEIR
-854 IPARESE
+854 IPAKESH
-861 RVDSGSVFITFHFAE
+861 RVDLGSVFIPFHFAE

-889 IAKIPELK
+889 IAKIPEYK
-897 VAACHI
+897 VAACQI
-903 EKINP
+903 EKIKP
-908 KKRRNNGIRL
+908 

>member
-1 MPEIVTINIDGKEIK
+1 MSERITLIIDGKELQAEK
-16 AAKEANLLQVAR
+16 GDNLLKVAR

-33 IPGLCFYEKV
+33 IPGLCFYEKI
-43 TASGDCR
+43 TPTGDCR
-50 LCVVKIEG
+50 LCVVKVEG

-71 EGMKVTAFDTQLE
+71 AGMKVTAFDAQLE
-84 ETRRM
+84 ETRKM
-89 LADLL
+89 LADVM

-108 GDCGIQDLAFRYDL
+108 GDCQIQDLAFRYGL
-122 DTPKRTFAA
+122 DTPKRTFASI
-131 VWKEIPMAPDASA
+131 WKEIPQAPDSTA

-194 ECDGCGDC
+194 ECDGCGEC

-211 MEKPV
+211 MEKSV
-216 YGQKLKKKDVQKK
+216 YGDKLKKKDVQRK

-243 ELWIKD
+243 ELWIKND
-249 EKIVKVKGADSVPNY
+249 KIAKVKGADSVPNW
-264 GAACVKGRFGLDFVQ
+264 GATCVKGRFGLDFVGR
-279 SPDRLTRPLVRR
+279 PDRLTKPLIRKE
-291 DGKLVEC
+291 GKLVES

-304 DLVAEKLGAIKKEH
+304 DLVAEKLCAIKKEH
-318 GPATLAGLSSAKC
+318 GPAALAGLSSAKC

-379 IAELERA
+379 IEELENA

-404 TRIKKAVLF
+404 TRIKRAVLF
-413 HGAKLIVIDPRQIEL
+413 HGAKLIVIDPRRIDL
-428 VKYTEK
+428 VNYAEK

-449 WINGII
+449 WINSMMNVII
-455 NIIIKEKLLAEEF
+455 AEKLLAEEF
-468 IKTRTEDFDA
+468 VKTRTEDFDS
-478 LIKMVEGFTPEKV
+478 LKQRVEDFSPEKTV
-491 EKISGIPAKQLQ
+491 TISGIPAEKLR
-503 AAARMYAKAKNASIV
+503 AAARMYAKAEKASIV

-530 DNVMSIANLAM
+530 DNVMSLANLSM
-541 VTGNVGRESVG
+541 LTGNLGKDSAG

-559 NNVQGACDM
+559 NNVQGSCDM

-573 VYPGYQAVTDAAIK
+573 VFPGYQAVTDAAVR
-587 EKFEKAWGV
+587 EKFEKAWNV

-635 NHVKQALEK
+635 GHVKQALEK

-659 RLADVVL
+659 ALADVML

-683 RVLWVEKAVAAPGQ
+683 RVLWVEKAIPAPGE

-703 VIRDVSTRMGYAMD
+703 IIRDVSTRMGYKMEYASI
-717 YKCLEDIVNEI
+717 KDIIDEVN
-728 NRLVPQY
+728 RMVPQY
-735 AGITYDRLLGGEKLQ
+735 AGITFARLRNGEQLQ

-784 AEWPNAAYPFLLS
+784 AEWPDEKYPFLLS

-825 MEMHGQDMKKL
+825 MEMHAADMKRLGIVDREQVK
-836 NIRDGEEVR
+836 
-845 VSSRRGSIA
+845 VSSRRGSIVTE
-854 IPARESE
+854 ARESG
-861 RVDSGSVFITFHFAE
+861 RVDTGSVFITFHFAE
-876 AAANMLTNDAFDP
+876 AAANLLTNDAFDP
-889 IAKIPELK
+889 IAKIPEYK
-897 VAACHI
+897 VAACQI
-903 EKINP
+903 EKIS
-908 KKRRNNGIRL
+908 K